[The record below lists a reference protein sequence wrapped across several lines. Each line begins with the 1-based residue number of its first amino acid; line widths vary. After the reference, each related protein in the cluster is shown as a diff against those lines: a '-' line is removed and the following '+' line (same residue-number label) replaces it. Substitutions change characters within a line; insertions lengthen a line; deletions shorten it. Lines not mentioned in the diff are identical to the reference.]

1 VKIVVVKWPTAKLYG
16 RLLMNANSKRNGR
29 TRGDLYLVVILNT
42 SKLCFE
48 RVASMLMSLST
59 TKDVH
64 GELISKVIVEVGLAW
79 D

>member
-1 VKIVVVKWPTAKLYG
+1 
-16 RLLMNANSKRNGR
+16 MNANSKRNGR

-48 RVASMLMSLST
+48 RVASMLMSLRT
-59 TKDVH
+59 TQDVN

>member
-1 VKIVVVKWPTAKLYG
+1 VKIVVVKWPAAKLYG
-16 RLLMNANSKRNGR
+16 RLLVNANTKRNGR

-59 TKDVH
+59 SKDVH